1 MKTNF
6 GIKCFDK
13 FAIVS
18 GDEVKKIRDYTN
30 GILSNAHI
38 VVTVSD
44 NISYSLYEIRDKDE
58 KVKEYFEEKGISLF
72 EITDFSKSAS
82 GEDYTVEITISPVL
96 TIKAQGKENAVKKAE
111 DAIKRIVEMFDSNN
125 FDLKNIEYK
134 VFKGGE
140 EV

>member
-13 FAIVS
+13 FVIVS
-18 GDEVKKIRDYTN
+18 GYDVKKIRDYTN

-44 NISYSLYEIRDKDE
+44 NISYSLYEIKGKDE
-58 KVKEYFEEKGISLF
+58 KVKEYFEKKGISLF
-72 EITDFSKSAS
+72 DISDFSESAS
-82 GEDYTVEITISPVL
+82 GEDYTVEITVSPVL
-96 TIKAQGKENAVKKAE
+96 AIKAQGKENAVKEAE
-111 DAIKRIVEMFDSNN
+111 NAIKRIIEMFDDSN

-134 VFKGGE
+134 VFKGGK